1 MVLQLFTKVCQG
13 KKADTWLDLKMTFD
27 PKHKEEAYYG
37 YIVGDE
43 DGNIVCVSPV
53 YPGDRLEIV
62 KYWGKSPVYDLTD
75 MIAPV
80 YIFEGGIGDL
90 RASFSRIEKDIEKEQ
105 SQK

>member
-1 MVLQLFTKVCQG
+1 
-13 KKADTWLDLKMTFD
+13 MTFD

-43 DGNIVCVSPV
+43 DGNLVCVSPV

-62 KYWGKSPVYDLTD
+62 NFWGKGPVYDLTD
-75 MIAPV
+75 MINQV
-80 YIFEGGIGDL
+80 HIVEGGAGNL
-90 RASFSRIEKDIEKEQ
+90 RASFSRIEKNVMNDIVKEQ